1 MWRLASK
8 MKQQAPIGPSSQATL
23 TPTKATPVAYST
35 PLELPSSI
43 PLRLYVCTTAT
54 RLQSS
59 RPPYLH
65 ICTPTAHL
73 QSSRTLE
80 ANSTSTH
87 LHHASRASFL
97 KAYPPAARLPS
108 SIPPHLHARSV
119 PPKLSSSIPLR
130 LHACI
135 TTPDL
140 YASIPPSR

>member
-1 MWRLASK
+1 

-54 RLQSS
+54 R
-59 RPPYLH
+59 
-65 ICTPTAHL
+65 L